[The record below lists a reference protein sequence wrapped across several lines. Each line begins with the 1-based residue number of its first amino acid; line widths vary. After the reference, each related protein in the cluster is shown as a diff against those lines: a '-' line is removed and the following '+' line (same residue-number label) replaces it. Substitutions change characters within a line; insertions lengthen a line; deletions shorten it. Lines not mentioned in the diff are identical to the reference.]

1 MRIRNIFFGF
11 SIVVM
16 LLTIVII
23 IPIIINEAY
32 KTGEGYYTVWN
43 GADVLAFYGSIMS
56 FIGTAFISIIA
67 LYQNKKFKEEN
78 DKTQKRTEEISI
90 RANELNSINIIIEYE
105 IKQLNDIETLLNEF
119 EKATNI
125 QNVVINLAKDSN
137 VLIAAAKIENTV
149 DNLLFICTS
158 EIRKN
163 LNVCSDSIKKLAE
176 SMWLMYSIFKNMID
190 NIKLKKTDK
199 ETSD

>member
-1 MRIRNIFFGF
+1 MKMRIRNIFFGF

-90 RANELNSINIIIEYE
+90 RANELNSINIII
-105 IKQLNDIETLLNEF
+105 
-119 EKATNI
+119 
-125 QNVVINLAKDSN
+125 
-137 VLIAAAKIENTV
+137 
-149 DNLLFICTS
+149 
-158 EIRKN
+158 
-163 LNVCSDSIKKLAE
+163 
-176 SMWLMYSIFKNMID
+176 
-190 NIKLKKTDK
+190 
-199 ETSD
+199 